1 MKWKI
6 ISLFVFAFCVLMVQ
20 AKDIELEPRIGVTSA
35 ATNRFDMGFHIGGMV
50 SFGLSDRFA
59 IQPGVLMN
67 VVETEDTYDNI
78 GVAIPVYASWRVP
91 LKKVNLRLNAGP
103 YMEFKGGTNV
113 GASLEAGVEYKQFYT
128 GVAYFQDI
136 LSPRSVLLNL
146 SFGYKFKVCK

>member
-6 ISLFVFAFCVLMVQ
+6 ISLFVFTFCVLMVQ
-20 AKDIELEPRIGVTSA
+20 AKDIEMEPRIGVTSA
-35 ATNRFDMGFHIGGMV
+35 ATNSFDMGFHIGGML
-50 SFGLSDRFA
+50 SFGLSGRFA

-67 VVETEDTYDNI
+67 VVKTEDTYDNI

-91 LKKVNLRLNAGP
+91 VKKVNLRLNAGP
-103 YMEFKGGTNV
+103 YMEFKGDTNV
-113 GASLEAGVEYKQFYT
+113 GVSLEAGVEYKRFYA
-128 GVAYFQDI
+128 GMAYFQDI